1 MIVGYDDF
9 MIQHLFEKL
18 GRDTK
23 LGVKLLSEL
32 RHLEMETVLTIRI
45 LGKQG
50 LPGRNDLYEFVKE
63 VVKTCVAIGILLSV
77 LQACEIL
84 PKAGD
89 DRHEKVSRL
98 LKAVGDQRDDLLQ
111 LRISQ

>member
-23 LGVKLLSEL
+23 LGVKLLGEL
-32 RHLEMETVLTIRI
+32 RGLEMETVLTIRI

-50 LPGRNDLYEFVKE
+50 LPGRNDLYELVKE
-63 VVKTCVAIGILLSV
+63 VEKTCVAIGILLSV